1 MHRLE
6 EFKKMCKQYTK
17 EEFIG
22 KGQESKCYQVPT
34 DIVCDND
41 GDCDKYCYECI
52 ADFCKKYNIK
62 FKADNLFTKEDLKV
76 GMIVELRSKNRY
88 FVMDKDKLLSKY
100 GNMSLA
106 SYNND
111 LEFSN
116 DVDYNNDLEFSDD
129 VEKDEAWDII
139 KVFKSNANNLNTLFQ
154 DDTLELLWER
164 EIVKEMT
171 LAEIEEQLGYKIKLK
186 E

>member
-22 KGQESKCYQVPT
+22 KRQESKCYQVST
-34 DIVCDND
+34 DIICDND
-41 GDCDKYCYECI
+41 GDCDKYCDKYCYECI

-62 FKADNLFTKEDLKV
+62 FKDDNLFTKEDLKV
-76 GMIVELRSKNRY
+76 GMIVELRNGKRY
-88 FVMDKDKLLSKY
+88 LVMEKDKLLSKY

-106 SYNND
+106 S
-111 LEFSN
+111 
-116 DVDYNNDLEFSDD
+116 YNNDLEFSDD

-154 DDTLELLWER
+154 DDNLELLWER

>member
-1 MHRLE
+1 
-6 EFKKMCKQYTK
+6 
-17 EEFIG
+17 
-22 KGQESKCYQVPT
+22 
-34 DIVCDND
+34 
-41 GDCDKYCYECI
+41 
-52 ADFCKKYNIK
+52 
-62 FKADNLFTKEDLKV
+62 
-76 GMIVELRSKNRY
+76 
-88 FVMDKDKLLSKY
+88 
-100 GNMSLA
+100 MSLA

-171 LAEIEEQLGYKIKLK
+171 LAEIEEQ
-186 E
+186 